1 MCRHIPHNLGF
12 NLAEMVKKMPKIESR
27 TKKVVIAVSVL
38 IAAAIVLLGYFIV
51 GFSAALDD
59 FVFLGFLA
67 MISPITFVN
76 YVDYRW
82 RKAVDEHLPDLF
94 RSIVQ
99 AQETGMTLPK
109 AVEEAAERD
118 YGPLTPELKKM
129 AVQISWGS
137 SFEEALLA
145 FGRRVGTVLTRRT
158 MPMIIEASRSGGRVE
173 KVFNPMGKFIQTTIL
188 LEKHRKTQTRP
199 YIAIIY
205 VALFVFLFTIVILFK
220 TFFTGVDG
228 LALFS
233 MSTGLPEDLRRI
245 FLHLTLVQGFF
256 SGLVAGKMGEGS
268 VSAGLKHS
276 LVMMLVGYVTLKFFL

>member
-1 MCRHIPHNLGF
+1 
-12 NLAEMVKKMPKIESR
+12 MVEKMPKIESR
-27 TKKVVIAVSVL
+27 TKKIVIAVSVVV
-38 IAAAIVLLGYFIV
+38 AVAIVLFGYFTV
-51 GFSAALDD
+51 GISVALDD
-59 FVFLGFLA
+59 FVFFALLA
-67 MISPITFVN
+67 VISPIALLN

-99 AQETGMTLPK
+99 AQEIGMTLPN
-109 AVEEAAERD
+109 ALEEAANRD

-129 AVQISWGS
+129 TVQISWGS

-145 FGRRVGTVLTRRT
+145 FGRRVGTVLTQRT
-158 MPMIIEASRSGGRVE
+158 VPMIIEASRSGGRVE
-173 KVFNPMGKFIQTTIL
+173 KVFDPMGKFVQTTIL
-188 LEKHRKTQTRP
+188 LEKERKTQTRP

-220 TFFTGVDG
+220 TFFTNVEGI
-228 LALFS
+228 ALFS
-233 MSTGLPEDLRRI
+233 MPTSSPADLKRI

-256 SGLVAGKMGEGS
+256 SGLVAGKMGEAS

-276 LVMMLVGYVTLKFFL
+276 LVMMLLGYVALKFFL

>member
-1 MCRHIPHNLGF
+1 
-12 NLAEMVKKMPKIESR
+12 MVKKMPKIESR

-38 IAAAIVLLGYFIV
+38 IAAAIVAFGYFTV
-51 GFSAALDD
+51 GVSAALDD
-59 FVFLGFLA
+59 FVFFGFLA
-67 MISPITFVN
+67 VVSPIALVN

-109 AVEEAAERD
+109 ALEEASERD

-129 AVQISWGS
+129 TVQISWGA

-145 FGRRVGTVLTRRT
+145 FGRRVGTVLTQRT
-158 MPMIIEASRSGGRVE
+158 VPMIIEASRSGGRVE
-173 KVFNPMGKFIQTTIL
+173 RVFNPMGKFIQTTIL
-188 LEKHRKTQTRP
+188 LEKERKTQTRP
-199 YIAIIY
+199 YTAIIY
-205 VALFVFLFTIVILFK
+205 VALFVFLFTIVILFQ
-220 TFFTGVDG
+220 TFFTGVEG
-228 LALFS
+228 MALFS
-233 MSTGLPEDLRRI
+233 TPTSSPADLKRI

-276 LVMMLVGYVTLKFFL
+276 LVMMLLGYVVLKFFL

>member
-1 MCRHIPHNLGF
+1 
-12 NLAEMVKKMPKIESR
+12 MPKIENR
-27 TKKVVIAVSVL
+27 IKKIVIAVSVVV
-38 IAAAIVLLGYFIV
+38 AVAIVLFGYFTV
-51 GFSAALDD
+51 GFSVALDD
-59 FVFLGFLA
+59 FVFFALLA
-67 MISPITFVN
+67 VISPIALIN

-99 AQETGMTLPK
+99 AQEIGMTLPK
-109 AVEEAAERD
+109 ALEEAAERD

-129 AVQISWGS
+129 TVQISWGA

-145 FGRRVGTVLTRRT
+145 FGRRVGTVLTQRT
-158 MPMIIEASRSGGRVE
+158 VPMIIEASRSGGRVE
-173 KVFNPMGKFIQTTIL
+173 KVFDPMGKFVQTTIL
-188 LEKHRKTQTRP
+188 LEKERKTQTRP

-220 TFFTGVDG
+220 TFFVNVDG
-228 LALFS
+228 TALLS
-233 MSTGLPEDLRRI
+233 IPTSSPADLKRI

-276 LVMMLVGYVTLKFFL
+276 LIMMLLGYVALKFFL

>member
-1 MCRHIPHNLGF
+1 
-12 NLAEMVKKMPKIESR
+12 MVEKMPKIESR
-27 TKKVVIAVSVL
+27 TKKIVVFMSVMLAV
-38 IAAAIVLLGYFIV
+38 AIVVFGFFTV
-51 GFSAALDD
+51 GFSTALDD
-59 FVFLGFLA
+59 FVFFGLLA
-67 MISPITFVN
+67 VISPIALVN

-99 AQETGMTLPK
+99 AQEIGMTLPK
-109 AVEEAAERD
+109 ALEEAAERD

-129 AVQISWGS
+129 TVQISWGA

-145 FGRRVGTVLTRRT
+145 FGRRVGTVLTQRT
-158 MPMIIEASRSGGRVE
+158 VPMIIEASRSGGSVE
-173 KVFNPMGKFIQTTIL
+173 KVFDPMGKFVQTTIL
-188 LEKHRKTQTRP
+188 LEKERKTQTRP

-220 TFFTGVDG
+220 TFFTDVEGV
-228 LALFS
+228 ALFS
-233 MSTGLPEDLRRI
+233 VPTSSPADLKRI

-256 SGLVAGKMGEGS
+256 SGLVAGKMGEGA

-276 LVMMLVGYVTLKFFL
+276 LVMMLLGFVALKFFM

>member
-1 MCRHIPHNLGF
+1 
-12 NLAEMVKKMPKIESR
+12 MPKIESR
-27 TKKVVIAVSVL
+27 TKKVVIAASVV
-38 IAAAIVLLGYFIV
+38 AATAIVLLGYFTV
-51 GFSAALDD
+51 GASAALDD
-59 FVFLGFLA
+59 FLFFGFLA
-67 MISPITFVN
+67 LVSPIALVN
-76 YVDYRW
+76 YLDYRW

-94 RSIVQ
+94 RSLVQ

-109 AVEEAAERD
+109 ALEAAAERD

-129 AVQISWGS
+129 TVQISWGA

-145 FGRRVGTVLTRRT
+145 FGRRVGTVLTQRT
-158 MPMIIEASRSGGRVE
+158 VPMIIEASRSGGRVE
-173 KVFNPMGKFIQTTIL
+173 KVFDPMGKFIQSTLIL
-188 LEKHRKTQTRP
+188 DKERKTQTRP

-228 LALFS
+228 MALFT
-233 MSTGLPEDLRRI
+233 MSTTSPADLQRI

-268 VSAGLKHS
+268 ISAGLKHS
-276 LVMMLVGYVTLKFFL
+276 LIMMLLGFVALKFFL

>member
-1 MCRHIPHNLGF
+1 
-12 NLAEMVKKMPKIESR
+12 MVEKMPKIESK
-27 TKKVVIAVSVL
+27 TKKIVVAMSVL
-38 IAAAIVLLGYFIV
+38 LAAAIVVFGFFIV
-51 GFSAALDD
+51 GFSTALDD
-59 FVFLGFLA
+59 FVFFSLLA
-67 MISPITFVN
+67 VMSPIALVN

-99 AQETGMTLPK
+99 AQEIGMTLPK
-109 AVEEAAERD
+109 ALEEAAERD

-129 AVQISWGS
+129 TVQISWGA

-145 FGRRVGTVLTRRT
+145 FGRRVGTVLVQRT
-158 MPMIIEASRSGGRVE
+158 VPIIIEASRSGGSVE
-173 KVFNPMGKFIQTTIL
+173 KVFAPMGKFVQTTIL
-188 LEKHRKTQTRP
+188 LEKERKTQTRP

-220 TFFTGVDG
+220 TFFTDMEGV
-228 LALFS
+228 ALFS
-233 MSTGLPEDLRRI
+233 VPTSSPADLKRI

-268 VSAGLKHS
+268 ISAGLKHS
-276 LVMMLVGYVTLKFFL
+276 LVMMLLGFVALKFFM

>member
-1 MCRHIPHNLGF
+1 
-12 NLAEMVKKMPKIESR
+12 MVEKMPKIESR
-27 TKKVVIAVSVL
+27 TKKIVMAVSVL
-38 IAAAIVLLGYFIV
+38 VAVALVLFGYFTV

-59 FVFLGFLA
+59 FVFFALLA
-67 MISPITFVN
+67 VISPIALLN

-99 AQETGMTLPK
+99 AQEIGMTLPK
-109 AVEEAAERD
+109 ALEEATKRD

-129 AVQISWGS
+129 TVQISWGA

-145 FGRRVGTVLTRRT
+145 FGRRVGTVLTQRT
-158 MPMIIEASRSGGRVE
+158 VPMVIEASRSGGRVE
-173 KVFNPMGKFIQTTIL
+173 KVFDPMGKFVQTTIL
-188 LEKHRKTQTRP
+188 LEKERRTQTRP

-220 TFFTGVDG
+220 TFFTNVEGT
-228 LALFS
+228 ALLS
-233 MSTGLPEDLRRI
+233 IPTSSPADLKRI

-276 LVMMLVGYVTLKFFL
+276 LIMMLLGYVTLKFFL